1 MNVLTDQEKRAHDF
15 ALKVM
20 ELDFQHNPDVYI
32 EKLPHETVID
42 TKKLFDFY
50 DQTFTIT
57 MQRHFNANDD

>member
-1 MNVLTDQEKRAHDF
+1 MNALTDQEKRAHDF

-20 ELDFQHNPDVYI
+20 ELDFQLNPDLYI
-32 EKLPHETVID
+32 EKRPHENVIN

-57 MQRHFNANDD
+57 MQKHFKDNGD